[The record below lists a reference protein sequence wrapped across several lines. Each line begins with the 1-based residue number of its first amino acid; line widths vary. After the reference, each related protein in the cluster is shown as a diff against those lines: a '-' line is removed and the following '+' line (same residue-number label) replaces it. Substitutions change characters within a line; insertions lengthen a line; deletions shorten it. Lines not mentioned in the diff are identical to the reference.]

1 MSPRNREI
9 ILLLLVTPSLF
20 SGFLALQIEGKIKPD
35 SALLYSFLL
44 FLPFFLFHLYL
55 RFFKKECDYFILP
68 ATFFLLSMG
77 MIEIFRISPALGEKQ
92 IFSLYLSTFL
102 CALLLHSL
110 RKNKWLESY
119 SYLLG
124 LLGIILLLLLLFV
137 GREVRGAKLWLR
149 LGGFSFQPGE
159 ISKILL
165 LVFLASYLSEKR
177 EVLARGGRLFW
188 KVWLP
193 HLRHLGPLI
202 LALSLSLLI
211 LIYLKDLG
219 FSFLI
224 FFIFLLLLYVST
236 ARFLYLSF
244 GTFLF
249 LFSAFICYLNFAHV
263 QTRIKIWL
271 NPWQDFYGRGFQI
284 LQGYFGMISGGVFG
298 TGIGKGFPNQIPAA
312 STDFIFASI
321 VEEMGIL
328 GGLALIIAF
337 IVLVSRGFLIASKAG
352 EGFTSLFSLGI
363 ILSFSLQ
370 ALIILGGVTGILPL
384 TGLTLPFVS
393 YGGSSLLSSSLSL
406 SLLLH
411 FSVRSYES

>member
-9 ILLLLVTPSLF
+9 ILLLLVTPFLF
-20 SGFLALQIEGKIKPD
+20 SSFLTLQIEEKIKPG
-35 SALLYSFLL
+35 SALPYSFLL

-68 ATFFLLSMG
+68 ATFFLLSIG
-77 MIEIFRISPALGEKQ
+77 MIEIFRISPNWGEKQ
-92 IFSLYLSTFL
+92 IFSLYLSTLL
-102 CALLLHSL
+102 CTLLLHSL

-124 LLGIILLLLLLFV
+124 LLGIVLLFLLLFL
-137 GREVRGAKLWLR
+137 GREVRGARLWLR

-224 FFIFLLLLYVST
+224 FFIFLLLLYIST
-236 ARFLYLSF
+236 ARLLYLSF

-249 LFSAFICYLNFAHV
+249 LFSAFICYLNFTHV

-298 TGIGKGFPNQIPAA
+298 TGIGKGSPNQIPAA

-328 GGLALIIAF
+328 GGLALITAF
-337 IVLVSRGFLIASKAG
+337 ILLISRGFLIASKTREDFA
-352 EGFTSLFSLGI
+352 SLLSLGI
-363 ILSFSLQ
+363 TLSFSLQ
-370 ALIILGGVTGILPL
+370 ALLILGGVTGILPL

-393 YGGSSLLSSSLSL
+393 YGGSSLLSSFLSL
-406 SLLLH
+406 SLLLY
-411 FSVRSYES
+411 FSVISYES